1 MPDAITTRK
10 QELTSLWIIKQA
22 LGQQG
27 IKYQTVEQ
35 LKNDKSGYKELT
47 EIYPEVNELWLKGL
61 VQQQITVRNNVL
73 GGNHYTTF
81 NRDGGFMDFISNL
94 VRDKFKISKKDSWNP
109 ADIWVI
115 ENEQK
120 AIDKIKNAVRGNHPT
135 ITELNNV
142 MKRMWH
148 DKELKGISLKAIS
161 GETALWEEVNLDDSL
176 FEDKKE
182 PPIFEI
188 TDSTC
193 KLNLKNDKFDS
204 TDTIVNVKEGS
215 STYIFQI
222 RQNSRGFNNLKFEP
236 TKKGFGAARLGKVP
250 LDKLKGMMNG
260 RPFNLSFMN
269 NHTSYPKD
277 SKKFEREQGK
287 YARMWNKIKGKVITG
302 IKTEQE
308 FKSNFMTAFDDPT
321 VNIKESQKSIATSKL
336 MQLDFLAQVFGM
348 GEEKSNELFTNM
360 AFLAQKRGVGFGPFG
375 KLY

>member
-1 MPDAITTRK
+1 M
-10 QELTSLWIIKQA
+10 
-22 LGQQG
+22 
-27 IKYQTVEQ
+27 
-35 LKNDKSGYKELT
+35 KNDANGYKELT

-61 VQQQITVRNNVL
+61 VAQQITVRNNVL

-176 FEDKKE
+176 FKDKKE

-188 TDSTC
+188 ADSTC

-204 TDTIVNVKEGS
+204 TDSIVNVKEGS
-215 STYIFQI
+215 STYIF
-222 RQNSRGFNNLKFEP
+222 LLA
-236 TKKGFGAARLGKVP
+236 GA
-250 LDKLKGMMNG
+250 
-260 RPFNLSFMN
+260 
-269 NHTSYPKD
+269 
-277 SKKFEREQGK
+277 
-287 YARMWNKIKGKVITG
+287 
-302 IKTEQE
+302 
-308 FKSNFMTAFDDPT
+308 
-321 VNIKESQKSIATSKL
+321 
-336 MQLDFLAQVFGM
+336 
-348 GEEKSNELFTNM
+348 
-360 AFLAQKRGVGFGPFG
+360 
-375 KLY
+375 

>member
-1 MPDAITTRK
+1 MADAITTKK
-10 QELTSLWIIKQA
+10 QELASLWIIKQA
-22 LGQQG
+22 LTSTG
-27 IKYQTVEQ
+27 IKYRTVDH
-35 LKNDKSGYKELT
+35 LKNDANGYKELT

-61 VQQQITVRNNVL
+61 VAQQITVRNNVL
-73 GGNHYTTF
+73 GGDHYTTF
-81 NRDGGFMDFISNL
+81 NRDGGFMEFISNL

-120 AIDKIKNAVRGNHPT
+120 AIDKIKNAVRGNYPT

-161 GETALWEEVNLDDSL
+161 GETAQWEEVNLDDSL
-176 FEDKKE
+176 FKDKNS

-188 TDSTC
+188 TWSTC
-193 KLNLKNDKFDS
+193 KLNLKNNKFDS
-204 TDTIVNVKEGS
+204 TDTIVNVEEGN
-215 STYIFQI
+215 STYVFQI

-260 RPFNLSFMN
+260 RPYNLSFMN
-269 NHTSYPKD
+269 SHSSYPKD

-287 YARMWNKIKGKVITG
+287 YIRMWNKIKGKVITG

-308 FKSNFMTAFDDPT
+308 FKSNFMAAFDDPT

-348 GEEKSNELFTNM
+348 GEEKRNELFTNM
-360 AFLAQKRGVGFGPFG
+360 AFLAQKRGEGFGPFG

>member
-10 QELTSLWIIKQA
+10 QELASLWIIKQA

-27 IKYQTVEQ
+27 IKYQTVDQ
-35 LKNDKSGYKELT
+35 LKNDKNGYKELT
-47 EIYPEVNELWLKGL
+47 EIYPEVSEVWLKGL
-61 VQQQITVRNNVL
+61 VQQQITVRDHIL
-73 GGNHYTTF
+73 GGGHYTTF
-81 NRDGGFMDFISNL
+81 NRDGGFMEFISNL
-94 VRDKFKISKKDSWNP
+94 VRTKFKIAKKDSWNP

-115 ENEQK
+115 KNEQL
-120 AIDKIKNAVRGNHPT
+120 AIEKIKNAVRGNHPT

-148 DKELKGISLKAIS
+148 DKELKGISLKAVS

-176 FEDKKE
+176 FEDKNA

-188 TDSTC
+188 TGSTC
-193 KLNLKNDKFDS
+193 KLNLKNNKFDS
-204 TDTIVNVKEGS
+204 TDTIVNVEEGK
-215 STYIFQI
+215 STYVFQI

-269 NHTSYPKD
+269 NHTNYPKD
-277 SKKFEREQGK
+277 SKKFVNEQEK
-287 YARMWNKIKGKVITG
+287 YVRMWKKIKGQVSTG
-302 IKTEQE
+302 ITTKEE
-308 FKSNFMTAFDDPT
+308 FKSNFITAFNDPKT
-321 VNIKESQKSIATSKL
+321 NIKESQKSIATSKL
-336 MQLDFLAQVFGM
+336 MQLDFLAQVLGM

-360 AFLAQKRGVGFGPFG
+360 AFLAQKRGRDFGPFG

>member
-1 MPDAITTRK
+1 MADAITTKK
-10 QELTSLWIIKQA
+10 QELASLWIIKQA
-22 LGQQG
+22 LTATG
-27 IKYQTVEQ
+27 IKYRTVDH
-35 LKNDKSGYKELT
+35 LKNDVNGYKELT

-61 VQQQITVRNNVL
+61 VAQQITVRNNVL
-73 GGNHYTTF
+73 GANHYTTF
-81 NRDGGFMDFISNL
+81 NRDGGFMEFISNL
-94 VRDKFKISKKDSWNP
+94 VREKFKISKKDSWNP

-120 AIDKIKNAVRGNHPT
+120 AIDKIKEAVRGNYPT

-161 GETALWEEVNLDDSL
+161 GETAHWEEVNLDDSL
-176 FEDKKE
+176 FEDKDS

-188 TDSTC
+188 AGSTC

-204 TDTIVNVKEGS
+204 TDTVVNVKEGS
-215 STYIFQI
+215 STYVFQI

-269 NHTSYPKD
+269 SHINYPKD
-277 SKKFEREQGK
+277 SKKFVNEQGK
-287 YARMWNKIKGKVITG
+287 YVRMWNKIKGKVITG

-360 AFLAQKRGVGFGPFG
+360 AFLAQKRGAGFGPFG

>member
-1 MPDAITTRK
+1 MADAITTKK
-10 QELTSLWIIKQA
+10 QELASLWIIEQA
-22 LGQQG
+22 LNTRG
-27 IKYQTVEQ
+27 IKYQTVDQ
-35 LKNDKSGYKELT
+35 LKNDTDGYKELI
-47 EIYPEVNELWLKGL
+47 EIYPEINELWLKGL
-61 VQQQITVRNNVL
+61 VAQQITVRNNVL
-73 GGNHYTTF
+73 GSGHYTTF

-94 VRDKFKISKKDSWNP
+94 VRTKFKISKKDSWNP

-115 ENEQK
+115 KDEQK

-142 MKRMWH
+142 MKRLWH

-161 GETALWEEVNLDDSL
+161 GDTALWEEVNLDDSL
-176 FEDKKE
+176 FEDKDK
-182 PPIFEI
+182 PPIFQI
-188 TDSTC
+188 TWCTC
-193 KLNLKNDKFDS
+193 KLNLKDNKFDS
-204 TDTIVNVKEGS
+204 SDTIVNVKEGRT
-215 STYIFQI
+215 TYLFQI

-236 TKKGFGAARLGKVP
+236 TMKGLTAARLGKVP

-269 NHTSYPKD
+269 SHISYPKD

-287 YARMWNKIKGKVITG
+287 YVRMWKKIKGKVITE

-321 VNIKESQKSIATSKL
+321 ANIKESQKSIATSKL

-360 AFLAQKRGVGFGPFG
+360 AFLAQKKGEGFGPFG

>member
-1 MPDAITTRK
+1 MADAITTKK
-10 QELTSLWIIKQA
+10 QELASLWIIEQA
-22 LGQQG
+22 LNTRG
-27 IKYQTVEQ
+27 IKYQTVDQ
-35 LKNDKSGYKELT
+35 LKNDTDGYKELI
-47 EIYPEVNELWLKGL
+47 EIYPEINELWLKSL
-61 VQQQITVRNNVL
+61 VAQQITVRNNVL
-73 GGNHYTTF
+73 GGGHYTTF

-115 ENEQK
+115 KDEQK

-142 MKRMWH
+142 MKRMWY

-161 GETALWEEVNLDDSL
+161 GDTAMWEEVNLDDSL
-176 FEDKKE
+176 FKDKDK

-188 TDSTC
+188 TESTC
-193 KLNLKNDKFDS
+193 KLNLKNKKFDS
-204 TDTIVNVKEGS
+204 TDTIVNVKEGRT
-215 STYIFQI
+215 TYIFQI

-236 TKKGFGAARLGKVP
+236 TMKRLSAARLGKVP
-250 LDKLKGMMNG
+250 VDKLKGMMNG

-269 NHTSYPKD
+269 SHISYPKD
-277 SKKFEREQGK
+277 SKKFFLQQDK
-287 YARMWNKIKGKVITG
+287 YVRMWKKIKEKVITG

-308 FKSNFMTAFDDPT
+308 FKSNFMTAFNDPT

-360 AFLAQKRGVGFGPFG
+360 AFLAQKKGQGFGPFG

>member
-1 MPDAITTRK
+1 MADAITTKK
-10 QELTSLWIIKQA
+10 QELASLWIIERA
-22 LGQQG
+22 LSSTG
-27 IKYQTVEQ
+27 ITYRTVDD
-35 LKNDKSGYKELT
+35 LKNDKKGYTELT
-47 EIYPEVNELWLKGL
+47 KIYPEVNELWLKGL
-61 VQQQITVRNNVL
+61 VAQQITVRNNIL

-94 VRDKFKISKKDSWNP
+94 VRDNFGISKKDSWNP

-115 ENEQK
+115 KNEQN
-120 AIDKIKNAVRGNHPT
+120 AIDKIKKAVRGNNPT

-142 MKRMWH
+142 MKRLWK

-161 GETALWEEVNLDDSL
+161 GNVALWEEVNLDDTL
-176 FEDKKE
+176 FKDKNK

-188 TDSTC
+188 GLSTC

-204 TDTIVNVKEGS
+204 TDTIVNVKEGN
-215 STYIFQI
+215 STYVFQI

-260 RPFNLSFMN
+260 TPYNLKFTN
-269 NHTSYPKD
+269 NHNFYPKD
-277 SKKFEREQGK
+277 SKKFEKENSK
-287 YARMWNKIKGKVITG
+287 YVRMWNKIKGKVTTG

-308 FKSNFMTAFDDPT
+308 FKSNFMTAFDDST

-360 AFLAQKRGVGFGPFG
+360 AFLAQKRGQGFGPFG

>member
-1 MPDAITTRK
+1 MADAITTKK
-10 QELTSLWIIKQA
+10 QELASLWIIEQA
-22 LGQQG
+22 LNTRG
-27 IKYQTVEQ
+27 IKYQTVDQ
-35 LKNDKSGYKELT
+35 LKNDTDGYKELI
-47 EIYPEVNELWLKGL
+47 EIYPEINELWLKSL
-61 VQQQITVRNNVL
+61 VAQQITVRNNVL
-73 GGNHYTTF
+73 GGGHYTTF

-94 VRDKFKISKKDSWNP
+94 IRDKFKISKKDSWNP

-115 ENEQK
+115 KDEQK

-142 MKRMWH
+142 MKRMWY

-161 GETALWEEVNLDDSL
+161 GDTAMWEEVNLDDSL
-176 FEDKKE
+176 FKDKDK

-188 TDSTC
+188 TESTC
-193 KLNLKNDKFDS
+193 KLNLKNKKFDS
-204 TDTIVNVKEGS
+204 TDTIVNVKEGRT
-215 STYIFQI
+215 TYIFQI

-236 TKKGFGAARLGKVP
+236 TMKRLSAARLGKVP
-250 LDKLKGMMNG
+250 VDKLKGMMNG

-269 NHTSYPKD
+269 SHISYPKD
-277 SKKFEREQGK
+277 SKKFFLQQDK
-287 YARMWNKIKGKVITG
+287 YVRMWKKIKEKVITG

-308 FKSNFMTAFDDPT
+308 FKSNFMTAFNDPT

-336 MQLDFLAQVFGM
+336 MQLDFLAQVLGM

-360 AFLAQKRGVGFGPFG
+360 AFLAQKKGQGFGPFG